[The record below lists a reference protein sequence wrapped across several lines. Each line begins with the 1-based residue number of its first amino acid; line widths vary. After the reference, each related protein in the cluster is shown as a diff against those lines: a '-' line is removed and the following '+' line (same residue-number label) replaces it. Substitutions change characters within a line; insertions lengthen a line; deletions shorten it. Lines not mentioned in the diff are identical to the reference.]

1 MFIYNIHYNAQNQ
14 FDTPQRNA
22 IKALCCFFPVYFG
35 LSRCICVVSAGAFL
49 LCLFTGY
56 ARQHTVDSLCLA
68 NIGLLSPN
76 QLNWTGIPPTPFIVY
91 SVKSIRKVLNKAN
104 V

>member
-1 MFIYNIHYNAQNQ
+1 MLKISLTHYREMQSKHCVV
-14 FDTPQRNA
+14 FP
-22 IKALCCFFPVYFG
+22 PVYFR

-49 LCLFTGY
+49 LCLVTGY
-56 ARQHTVDSLCLA
+56 NRQHTVDSLCLA

-91 SVKSIRKVLNKAN
+91 AVKIHQ
-104 V
+104 

>member
-14 FDTPQRNA
+14 FDTLQRNA
-22 IKALCCFFPVYFG
+22 IVLFFPPVYFR

-49 LCLFTGY
+49 LCLVTGY

-91 SVKSIRKVLNKAN
+91 AVKIHQ
-104 V
+104 